1 MQATLPCNLSLIDCF
16 FSLGR
21 VAVEVI
27 HAVVCRGR
35 RCPNGSSAH
44 HVRWLLGRSVIPPV
58 LARRPRDRH
67 QSPPLS
73 RDPSARR
80 PVSFLLLH
88 RSAVIPNV
96 TATREGGV
104 EMTTGKR
111 FPVGVE
117 IPEWKSHENPVGM
130 GIGVQYGNGVKEW
143 E

>member
-1 MQATLPCNLSLIDCF
+1 M
-16 FSLGR
+16 
-21 VAVEVI
+21 AVEVI
-27 HAVVCRGR
+27 HAVVCRGW

-58 LARRPRDRH
+58 LARRSRDRH

-73 RDPSARR
+73 RDPSAH
-80 PVSFLLLH
+80 PSASFLLLH
-88 RSAVIPNV
+88 DSAVIPNV
-96 TATREGGV
+96 TATREGEV

-130 GIGVQYGNGVKEW
+130 GIRVQFGNG
-143 E
+143 